1 MANEINTQPS
11 STGNFVDSNGDTVN
25 LVNLLIEK
33 GAADQPIRQDV
44 RNTNN
49 NQPAKTGN
57 MVASNNNVYNIIDL
71 LKHLILHQALLQATS
86 YLLLTVLMFKP

>member
-33 GAADQPIRQDV
+33 GTAEYVEFIGGYKQYGCKKIKLSLSNGTFNNLNQIDSHIDV
-44 RNTNN
+44 YER
-49 NQPAKTGN
+49 
-57 MVASNNNVYNIIDL
+57 V
-71 LKHLILHQALLQATS
+71 
-86 YLLLTVLMFKP
+86 